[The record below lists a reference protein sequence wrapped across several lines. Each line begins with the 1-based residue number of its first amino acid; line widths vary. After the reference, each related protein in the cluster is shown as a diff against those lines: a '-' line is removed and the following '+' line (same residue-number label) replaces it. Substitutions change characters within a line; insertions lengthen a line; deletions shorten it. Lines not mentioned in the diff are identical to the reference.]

1 VESPHSPTLGRRCL
15 SILRVALA
23 LSAAA
28 CGDEGVVRGHGTA
41 TLTWTAVTQKANGAP
56 LTDLAGYKV
65 RYGPT
70 PGCLNRVVVLQNPR
84 ATTYVV
90 TNLRSGTW
98 YFTVAAYTRDGLEGI
113 QSNVREKTIP

>member
-1 VESPHSPTLGRRCL
+1 MDSPHSPTLGGMCL
-15 SILRVALA
+15 SLLGVAIA

-28 CGDEGVVRGHGTA
+28 SGHEGNVRGHGTA
-41 TLTWTAVTQKANGAP
+41 TLTWTAVTRTTNGAR
-56 LTDLAGYKV
+56 LTNLAGYKV

-70 PGCLNRVVVLQNPR
+70 PGRMNTVVVLQNPR

-90 TNLRSGTW
+90 TNLPSGAW

-113 QSNVREKTIP
+113 QSNVGEKTIP